1 MNKQNSTFETLK
13 FSPCDSENLLL
24 DNNNGLDE
32 NFFKESYFADTNYF
46 LAEEAKLK
54 ISCSKSSSFSLLYL
68 NIRSLQ
74 KSFEKLIHF
83 LDTLDF
89 EF

>member
-13 FSPCDSENLLL
+13 FNPYDSENLLL
-24 DNNNGLDE
+24 DNNSDPDE

-46 LAEEAKLK
+46 SAEEAKLK
-54 ISCSKSSSFSLLYL
+54 MSCSKGNSFSLLDP

-74 KSFEKLIHF
+74 KKLS
-83 LDTLDF
+83 
-89 EF
+89 

>member
-13 FSPCDSENLLL
+13 FSPYDSENLLL
-24 DNNNGLDE
+24 DSNSDPDE

-54 ISCSKSSSFSLLYL
+54 YLVVRAVHSHYFILTLEVSKKTL
-68 NIRSLQ
+68 RS
-74 KSFEKLIHF
+74 
-83 LDTLDF
+83 
-89 EF
+89 